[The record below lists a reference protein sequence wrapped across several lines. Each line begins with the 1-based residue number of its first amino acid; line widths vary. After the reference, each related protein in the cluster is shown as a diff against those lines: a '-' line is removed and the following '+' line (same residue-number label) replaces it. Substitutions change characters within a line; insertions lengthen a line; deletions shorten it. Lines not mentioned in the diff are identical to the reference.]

1 MEKFEPLTLELLR
14 KRFCRKG
21 RKNKCKTVK
30 FYETYNPTEN
40 PNYVDRKTLVKN
52 RYKLNGHMVQK
63 DTATGKTKRFKK
75 WLSKARTF
83 TPEQNKQY
91 TLTGRTRRSGHR
103 KYSNGGLMVCPDNV
117 LSTNCATGR
126 SWVKAKGR
134 KDPLKTTDASKGN
147 AYPNPLSSTIYAQ
160 PTEYPNPLSST
171 TYAQPTEYPLPAPPV
186 AAEKGRY

>member
-30 FYETYNPTEN
+30 FYETYNPSEN

-52 RYKLNGHMVQK
+52 RYKLNGHMVEK
-63 DTATGKTKRFKK
+63 DTTTGKTKKFKK

-91 TLTGRTRRSGHR
+91 TLSGRTRRSGHR

-126 SWVKAKGR
+126 SWVKAKKGR
-134 KDPLKTTDASKGN
+134 KTTDASKGTEN
-147 AYPNPLSSTIYAQ
+147 ATTYTNPYP
-160 PTEYPNPLSST
+160 ST

-186 AAEKGRY
+186 EAVAGRY

>member
-30 FYETYNPTEN
+30 FYETYNPAEN

-52 RYKLNGHMVQK
+52 RYKLNGNFIEK
-63 DTATGKTKRFKK
+63 DTATGKTKKFKK

-83 TPEQNKQY
+83 MSEKNKQY
-91 TLTGRTRRSGHR
+91 TLSGRTRRSGHR

-126 SWVKAKGR
+126 SWVKAKKGR
-134 KDPLKTTDASKGN
+134 KTTDTSKGKAKGKATDYTN
-147 AYPNPLSSTIYAQ
+147 TYTNMYTNSYPSTYVEPTAYTL
-160 PTEYPNPLSST
+160 
-171 TYAQPTEYPLPAPPV
+171 PPV
-186 AAEKGRY
+186 AADTTAL